1 MLVNIYTLEGTV
13 HWIADRHEK
22 PKTARETRCAV
33 QLFARPLAVSY
44 SFSYLRKRISQSSWI
59 DYNLPGLQFHALY
72 TIGLQSSKWAKGHVS
87 LLPGLVLLV
96 VLIILIIIIVYC
108 RLFFGK
114 PCISKEIKLSEVDS
128 EVHSLRSVEIYL
140 NTSHRKYCG
149 STSQNHSGVVIIGAK
164 VY

>member
-1 MLVNIYTLEGTV
+1 MIMMIMKISIRVFSCACFIST
-13 HWIADRHEK
+13 HWM
-22 PKTARETRCAV
+22 
-33 QLFARPLAVSY
+33 
-44 SFSYLRKRISQSSWI
+44 
-59 DYNLPGLQFHALY
+59 
-72 TIGLQSSKWAKGHVS
+72 
-87 LLPGLVLLV
+87 
-96 VLIILIIIIVYC
+96 LIIIIIIIIIIIVIIIIVYC

>member
-1 MLVNIYTLEGTV
+1 M
-13 HWIADRHEK
+13 ADRHEK

-96 VLIILIIIIVYC
+96 SSVRSSYSHPDLLLTQQHPLFQITPVLNNNIGL
-108 RLFFGK
+108 
-114 PCISKEIKLSEVDS
+114 SLSEP
-128 EVHSLRSVEIYL
+128 LQLY
-140 NTSHRKYCG
+140 
-149 STSQNHSGVVIIGAK
+149 Q
-164 VY
+164 